1 MRLEIWG
8 ELAPETRAFLDGALA
23 EACDLKYFPGLLT
36 QGVPGVPQDPLA
48 PLPGPLESSP
58 DRESATGNAPA
69 LVPGPLAAL

>member
-36 QGVPGVPQDPLA
+36 QGVPGVEGTP
-48 PLPGPLESSP
+48 
-58 DRESATGNAPA
+58 
-69 LVPGPLAAL
+69 